1 MLIDVSMEEARGMPD
16 DAIMDLVRHARSL
29 KADRHAEAA
38 SAAPDAESG
47 ESGWYRK
54 PGLFKGQISMSDDFD
69 APLDDFEDYM

>member
-38 SAAPDAESG
+38 SAAPDAAG
-47 ESGWYRK
+47 GWYRK